1 VRDINRNQAV
11 TQGGIQAVGP
21 TEGPES
27 PADSRGPAIEAGPPH
42 ARWRILS
49 RIRIR
54 LLLSYVVLLAL
65 STVVSLLAVRQV
77 LHLRL
82 DEEVNNQLLQE
93 AAEFRS
99 LVGGNDP
106 STGRPFGTDLK
117 AIFDV
122 FFERNFPGE
131 GELLLSLLDGRPYK
145 WKRAHDASYRL
156 EQREDLLR
164 QWSGLINPERGMLET
179 PIGPARYLAVPVVFE
194 GRTRG
199 DFIVANFPA
208 HEHGEIDGAI
218 GLAIAVSGG
227 VLAVALLV
235 AWWLA
240 GRVLGP
246 LSLLTR
252 TAHSIKDSDLTRR
265 IPVRGHDEVSELAAT
280 FNEMLDRL
288 EAAFTSQKQFVDDA
302 GHELRTPITIIR
314 GHLELLEDAPQQRR
328 QTIALVM
335 DELERMARIVNDLV
349 ILAKHQQ
356 PDFLDLKG
364 VDLRRLT
371 TEVYAK
377 ATALASRRWQLEEVG
392 DGQIV
397 ADPQRLTQAM
407 IQLAENAVNHTAEG
421 DLIAFGST
429 VAGEEARFWIRDT
442 GPGIP
447 RSEQERIF
455 QRFVRRRG
463 GRLSD
468 GAGLG
473 LAIVRAI
480 ALAHGGKV
488 ELRSQPGE
496 GATFTVVI
504 PATRP
509 SR

>member
-1 VRDINRNQAV
+1 VRGINRNRAA
-11 TQGGIQAVGP
+11 TQEGTRGVAP

-27 PADSRGPAIEAGPPH
+27 PADSARPAVGAGPPQP
-42 ARWRILS
+42 RWRILS

-65 STVVSLLAVRQV
+65 STVVSLVAARQV

-82 DEEVNNQLLQE
+82 DEEISNQLLQE

-99 LVGGNDP
+99 LVGGSDP
-106 STGRPFGTDLK
+106 STGSPFGTDLK

-122 FFERNFPGE
+122 FFDRNFPGE

-145 WKRAHDASYRL
+145 WKRADDASFRL
-156 EQREDLLR
+156 EQREDLFR
-164 QWSGLINPERGMLET
+164 QWSGLINPERGELET
-179 PIGPARYLAVPVVFE
+179 PIGTARYLAVPVVFE

-199 DFIVANFPA
+199 AFIVANFPA
-208 HEHGEIDGAI
+208 HENEEIDGAI
-218 GLAIAVSGG
+218 RLAIAVSGG
-227 VLAVALLV
+227 VLVVALLL

-252 TAHSIKDSDLTRR
+252 TARSIKDSDLTHR

-314 GHLELLEDAPQQRR
+314 GHLELLEEEPQQRR
-328 QTIALVM
+328 ETIALVT

-356 PDFLDLKG
+356 PDFLDLKE
-364 VDLRRLT
+364 VDLGGLT
-371 TEVYAK
+371 KEVYAK
-377 ATALASRRWQLEEVG
+377 ATALASRRWQLENVG
-392 DGQIV
+392 DARIV
-397 ADPQRLTQAM
+397 ADPQRVTQAM

-421 DLIAFGST
+421 DLIIFGST
-429 VAGEEARFWIRDT
+429 VASEEARFWIRDT

-455 QRFVRRRG
+455 RRFARRRG
-463 GRLSD
+463 GRRSD

-480 ALAHGGKV
+480 AEAHGGKV
-488 ELRSQPGE
+488 EVRSQPGA
-496 GATFTVVI
+496 GAMFTVVI